1 MNLTVQ
7 VHWNKHWHDAG
18 TVRFQMPGEGLRGAP
33 SFSYSAEYALAALEQ
48 GGDFE
53 TQNLI
58 DKTAVSVN
66 LPCHFGGDYHK
77 GEITP
82 VLRDIIPQGAGRRHW
97 VKILG
102 YDRDPAHTID
112 TQLLKQGCIAPIGN
126 LRIKEAA
133 EAFQER
139 VSHSDKVLFSRED
152 VCARADNL
160 IEYAQN
166 LRVAIGGAT
175 GAGGDAPKLLL
186 LETHDGHFALEG
198 TISETEVC
206 NHWLVKFPRGRKT
219 QDDIAVLQ
227 GEAAIY
233 KTLEACGV
241 NSISGARIDEN
252 KGQLA
257 LWLPRFDRAVKAGDV
272 VRHGV
277 ESVYSMM
284 GKSGDGSALNH
295 VDVVNKLKTFITEPK
310 DKDAL
315 LAEYLVRDIL
325 NTATGNRDNHG
336 RNTSIIKRGADI
348 ELAPTYDV
356 APMVLDSE
364 AIARTTRWP
373 LQFLNRTRD
382 TNYTAILEAL
392 AVDAGYAARLVM
404 TQLEQLRNMKNALK
418 NHGAPAA
425 MLNHAAIRFRE
436 AELVLDQLDDL
447 L

>member
-18 TVRFQMPGEGLRGAP
+18 TVRFRMPGEGLRGAP

-233 KTLEACGV
+233 KTLEACGTV

-336 RNTSIIKRGADI
+336 
-348 ELAPTYDV
+348 
-356 APMVLDSE
+356 
-364 AIARTTRWP
+364 
-373 LQFLNRTRD
+373 
-382 TNYTAILEAL
+382 
-392 AVDAGYAARLVM
+392 
-404 TQLEQLRNMKNALK
+404 
-418 NHGAPAA
+418 APAA